1 MPDKSEL
8 APLAPNEVLQLLRDS
23 DVLMEGHFQL
33 TSGRHSDRFMQT
45 SRVWQH
51 PERAARLGQALAGKV
66 LSQLGAAA
74 FRSVMGPAMGGIILG
89 YEVARALRLR
99 AIYAEKEGDRMV
111 IKRGFQVSPG
121 ERFLVVEDALTTG
134 GSVLKA
140 IEALQAAGGVPVAV
154 GVAVDR
160 SRGRLSLGVPMIS
173 LMELG
178 IPSYEPRD
186 CPLCRAGLPL
196 VRPKAMA
203 AGPEWAG
210 RTE

>member
-1 MPDKSEL
+1 MPDKNQL
-8 APLAPNEVLQLLRDS
+8 APMTPDEVAQLLRDS
-23 DVLMEGHFQL
+23 DVLLEGHFQL

-51 PERAARLGQALAGKV
+51 PERAARLGRALAGKV
-66 LSQLGAAA
+66 LSQLGADA

-89 YEVARALRLR
+89 YELARALGLR

-134 GSVLKA
+134 GSVRKA

-160 SRGRLSLGVPMIS
+160 SQGNADLGVPIIS
-173 LMELG
+173 LMELS
-178 IPSYEPRD
+178 IPSYHPKD
-186 CPLCRAGLPL
+186 CPLCRDGVTL
-196 VRPKAMA
+196 VKPKAMA
-203 AGPEWAG
+203 AGA
-210 RTE
+210 

>member
-1 MPDKSEL
+1 MPDKNQL
-8 APLAPNEVLQLLRDS
+8 APLTPDEVLELLRDS

-51 PERAARLGQALAGKV
+51 PERAARLGQALAVKV
-66 LSQLGAAA
+66 LSQLGADT

-89 YEVARALRLR
+89 YEVARALGLR

-121 ERFLVVEDALTTG
+121 EPFLVVEDALTTG
-134 GSVLKA
+134 GSVRKA

-154 GVAVDR
+154 AAAVDR
-160 SRGRLSLGVPMIS
+160 SQGNADLGVPMIS
-173 LMELG
+173 LMELS
-178 IPSYEPRD
+178 IPSYHPKD
-186 CPLCRAGLPL
+186 CPLCRAGVAL
-196 VRPKAMA
+196 VKPKAMA
-203 AGPEWAG
+203 AGA
-210 RTE
+210 